1 MTETQ
6 PHVAAAVPTPTPQE
20 AIMHM
25 LMGMWSA
32 QAVAT
37 AARLGIAEALANSQ
51 PQESSA
57 LARAVGADAAALAR
71 FLRTLVSL
79 GVLSQPQPHTYA
91 LTAIGEALR
100 SDIPGS
106 MRDLLIAETDAP
118 HWQAWG
124 KLHESVR
131 SGEPMVPQLFGMPIF
146 EYYAA
151 HPEELA
157 SFSRAM
163 GNFSALAAQ
172 GTVQNYDFSHARH
185 IVDVGGA
192 HGDLLLAILQANP
205 HVRGTVFD
213 LPHVAEAA
221 RQAITVHGYHERCEA
236 LGGDFFEA
244 VPPGGDLYLL
254 KFILHDWQDPEAL
267 RILHNCRQAITPDG
281 KLLVIEMVIPED
293 NRPSPAQLIDLNMLV
308 MTGGLERTASEY
320 GALLSQAGFRLHRLI
335 PTGSPF
341 HVMEAVVV

>member
-1 MTETQ
+1 MTKSQ
-6 PHVAAAVPTPTPQE
+6 PHGAADVPTPSPQE

-37 AARLGIAEALANSQ
+37 AARLGIADALAKSQ
-51 PQESSA
+51 PQASTA
-57 LARAVGADAAALAR
+57 LARAVGAAALAR

-79 GVLSQPQPHTYA
+79 GVLSQPQPDTYK

-100 SDIPGS
+100 SGIPGS

-124 KLHESVR
+124 KLDESVR
-131 SGEPMVPQLFGMPIF
+131 SGLPMVPQLFDMSIF

-163 GNFSALAAQ
+163 GNFSAIAAQ
-172 GTVQNYDFSHARH
+172 GTVQSYDFSAARH
-185 IVDVGGA
+185 VVDVGGA
-192 HGDLLLAILQANP
+192 NGDLLLAILQANP
-205 HVRGTVFD
+205 NVRGTVFD
-213 LPHVAEAA
+213 QPHVAEAA
-221 RQAITVHGYHERCEA
+221 RQAITDQGYDERCEA
-236 LGGDFFEA
+236 RGGDFFQE

-254 KFILHDWQDPEAL
+254 KFILHDWQDQDAL
-267 RILHNCRQAITPDG
+267 RILQNCRQAMTADG
-281 KLLVIEMVIPED
+281 KLLVIEMVIPDD
-293 NRPSPAQLIDLNMLV
+293 NRRSPAQLIDLNMLV
-308 MTGGLERTASEY
+308 MTGGQERTGSEY

-335 PTGSPF
+335 PTGSPY
-341 HVMEAVVV
+341 HLVEAVVV